1 MADELDRRFK
11 KAVWLIRNGPK
22 TSSSNETKLIF
33 YSYFKQATEGDV
45 TVRACTILRHCMH
58 VAYHCLE
65 AMVTP

>member
-22 TSSSNETKLIF
+22 KNSSNDTKLMF

-45 TVRACTILRHCMH
+45 QVRIFLMDLAPLHALARETSERTL
-58 VAYHCLE
+58 
-65 AMVTP
+65 